1 MAPWNIL
8 CTITS
13 YPPAIGGAQSHTH
26 ELMRRL
32 ALRHSVR
39 VAAFWDQNR
48 TDWLLGT
55 TLNAPVA
62 ARAYTVDGI
71 PVQQLTWSQ
80 RERRRLLPWVFA
92 YYAAKKQAI
101 AAISAQL
108 LPKLEALA
116 PDCDLVYHA
125 RIGREPLSMASLALA
140 RRRQA
145 PFVFVPYHHPRW
157 VGWNYRQYLELYRQ
171 ADAVMAL
178 TASERETLIQLG
190 VRPARIFVTGNA
202 PVLAKAPVAGAFAR
216 RYAPSPA
223 APGPLILFLAQKY
236 RYKGL
241 DATLAA
247 APLVWRQHPEAWFA
261 FVGPRTSFSER
272 LFRRIHDPRIVEI
285 GAVSLQEK
293 TDALADCTVLC
304 VPSSQESFGGVF
316 TEAWALRKPVI
327 GGPAPAVREV
337 ITDGSDGFVAAQDPA
352 QIADFLNV
360 LLAQPTL
367 AARLGQA
374 GFAKVQAHFTW
385 EALAAKTERAMATV
399 LHGAA

>member
-32 ALRHSVR
+32 AQHHSIC
-39 VAAFWDQNR
+39 VATFWDQNR

-55 TLNAPVA
+55 TVA
-62 ARAYTVDGI
+62 APTVARSYTVDGI
-71 PVQQLTWSQ
+71 PVQQVTWS
-80 RERRRLLPWVFA
+80 RNERWRLLPWVLA
-92 YYAAKKQAI
+92 YYAVKTRAI
-101 AAISAQL
+101 AAISAGL
-108 LPKLEALA
+108 VPKLAALA
-116 PDCDLVYHA
+116 PNCDLIYHA
-125 RIGREPLSMASLALA
+125 RIGREALGFASLALA
-140 RRRQA
+140 RRRRV

-157 VGWNYRQYLELYRQ
+157 VGWNYRQYLDLYRA

-178 TASERETLIQLG
+178 TASERQTLMELG

-202 PVLAKAPVAGAFAR
+202 PVLADLPAAGAFAR
-216 RYAPSPA
+216 RHAPSPT

-241 DATLAA
+241 EAVLAA
-247 APLVWRQHPEAWFA
+247 APLVWQQHPEAWFA
-261 FVGPRTSFSER
+261 FVGPRTRFSER
-272 LFRRIHDPRIVEI
+272 LFRHVNDPRLVEI

-293 TDALADCTVLC
+293 TAALADCTVLC

-337 ITDGSDGFVAAQDPA
+337 ITPGSDGFVAAQNPA
-352 QIADFLNV
+352 QIADYLNL
-360 LLAQPTL
+360 LLAQPAL

-385 EALAAKTERAMATV
+385 EVLAAKTEQAMHEV
-399 LHGAA
+399 LHGAG